1 MKELSRK
8 WAWSPSDREKCK
20 NNYLEILLMQYAQA
34 VQCNYIRISN
44 VKVLTV
50 AIKNSYQYCALSR
63 GFLCRFNT
71 QYVECNGRKPPRSVS
86 GVRLAVFFCSR
97 L

>member
-34 VQCNYIRISN
+34 VQCNYNRISN

-50 AIKNSYQYCALSR
+50 AIKSR

-71 QYVECNGRKPPRSVS
+71 QYVRRVQWEKAASQC
-86 GVRLAVFFCSR
+86 
-97 L
+97 